1 MSLPGVERPDL
12 PEFMTWEELE
22 QLPEEIADQIELW
35 DGRVVWVRRGFGNRP
50 ADARPGEHQTA
61 MRRLTNELER
71 CARDEM
77 SAPPEGRWRANFETN
92 VFFGSTGKSD
102 FVTPDFLVH
111 RCLPPGSDVRATDTV
126 LVGEV
131 LSPSNTPSEIEAKKA
146 RYASACIA
154 SYWEVDL
161 TPDLTGIGALRVY
174 ILEIG
179 HAELPPGVRP
189 LRNANYLLAG
199 EWVPESGAG
208 ISFPYPFSIE
218 IPWAALAF

>member
-1 MSLPGVERPDL
+1 MSLPDVERADL
-12 PEFMTWEELE
+12 PEYMTWEELE
-22 QLPEEIADQIELW
+22 RLPEELADQIELW
-35 DGRVVWVRRGFGNRP
+35 EGRVVWVRRG
-50 ADARPGEHQTA
+50 PGEHQTA
-61 MRRLTNELER
+61 MRRLTNEIER

-77 SAPPEGRWRANFETN
+77 SAHPQWCWRANLETN

-102 FVTPDFLVH
+102 FVTPDFVVH
-111 RCLPPGSDVRATDTV
+111 RCLPVGADIRAADTV

-131 LSPSNTPSEIEAKKA
+131 LSPSNTPSEVEAKKA
-146 RYASACIA
+146 RYAGAGIP

-174 ILEIG
+174 ILEVG

-199 EWVPESGAG
+199 QWNPDSCPG
-208 ISFPYPFSIE
+208 ISFPYPFSLE
-218 IPWAALAF
+218 IPWTALAF

>member
-1 MSLPGVERPDL
+1 MSLPGVEHPGL

-22 QLPEEIADQIELW
+22 QLPEDVADQIELW
-35 DGRVVWVRRGFGNRP
+35 DGRVVWVRRG
-50 ADARPGEHQTA
+50 PGEHQTA
-61 MRRLTNELER
+61 TRRLTNELER
-71 CARDEM
+71 CARDDM
-77 SAPPEGRWRANFETN
+77 SAHPERCWRGNLETN
-92 VFFGSTGKSD
+92 VFFGHAGKSD

-111 RCLPPGSDVRATDTV
+111 RCLPPGADVRAGEVV

-131 LSPSNTPSEIEAKKA
+131 LSPSNTPAEMEAKKA
-146 RYASACIA
+146 RYASAGIP

-174 ILEIG
+174 ILEVG

-199 EWVPESGAG
+199 EWTPDARAG
-208 ISFPYPFSIE
+208 ISFPYPFPIE
-218 IPWAALAF
+218 ILWPALDF

>member
-1 MSLPGVERPDL
+1 MSLSDVERPDL
-12 PEFMTWEELE
+12 PEFMTWEDLE
-22 QLPEEIADQIELW
+22 RLPEEIADRIELW
-35 DGRVVWVRRGFGNRP
+35 DGRVVWLRR
-50 ADARPGEHQTA
+50 APGEHQLA
-61 MRRLTNELER
+61 LLVLAQELRRCAGDDRSTHPER
-71 CARDEM
+71 C
-77 SAPPEGRWRANFETN
+77 WRGNIETN
-92 VFFGSTGKSD
+92 VFFGHTGKSD

-111 RCLPPGSDVRATDTV
+111 RCLPPGADVRASDTV

-131 LSPSNTPSEIEAKKA
+131 LSPSNTPGEMEAKKS
-146 RYASACIA
+146 RYAGAGIP

-174 ILEIG
+174 ILEVG

-189 LRNANYLLAG
+189 LRHANYLLAG

>member
-1 MSLPGVERPDL
+1 MSLPDVERPDL
-12 PEFMTWEELE
+12 PEFMTWEDLE
-22 QLPEEIADQIELW
+22 RLPEEIADRIELW
-35 DGRVVWVRRGFGNRP
+35 DGRVVWLRR
-50 ADARPGEHQTA
+50 APGEHQLA
-61 MRRLTNELER
+61 LLVLAQELRRCAGADRSVHPER
-71 CARDEM
+71 C
-77 SAPPEGRWRANFETN
+77 WRGNIETN
-92 VFFGSTGKSD
+92 VFFGHTGKSD

-111 RCLPPGSDVRATDTV
+111 RCLPPGADVRASDTV

-131 LSPSNTPSEIEAKKA
+131 LSPSNTPGEMEAKKS
-146 RYASACIA
+146 RYAGAGIP

-174 ILEIG
+174 ILEVG

-199 EWVPESGAG
+199 EWVPVSGAG